1 MPYGTETQ
9 VGKFFYIAENNGW
22 RMKKETIRG
31 GGFSAVV
38 GKESSVAAHLPLKIF
53 QANTLTC
60 HCFRRNQAQSS
71 VFQAFWKTNL
81 DITSHS
87 IEKYKIYY
95 RFCSE
100 I

>member
-38 GKESSVAAHLPLKIF
+38 GKESSIAALL
-53 QANTLTC
+53 
-60 HCFRRNQAQSS
+60 SS
-71 VFQAFWKTNL
+71 L
-81 DITSHS
+81 
-87 IEKYKIYY
+87 
-95 RFCSE
+95 
-100 I
+100 